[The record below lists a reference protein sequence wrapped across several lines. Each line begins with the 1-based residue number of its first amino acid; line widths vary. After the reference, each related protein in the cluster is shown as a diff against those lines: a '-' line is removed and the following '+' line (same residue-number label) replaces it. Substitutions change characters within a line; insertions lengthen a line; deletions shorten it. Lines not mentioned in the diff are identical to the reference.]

1 MSKFFTLIKKTME
14 LNVVS
19 GKEKIHL
26 QVINEHEGS
35 ENFPKFILTFSFK
48 YMV

>member
-1 MSKFFTLIKKTME
+1 ME

-26 QVINEHEGS
+26 WVINEYEGS
-35 ENFPKFILTFSFK
+35 ENFPNIILNI
-48 YMV
+48 